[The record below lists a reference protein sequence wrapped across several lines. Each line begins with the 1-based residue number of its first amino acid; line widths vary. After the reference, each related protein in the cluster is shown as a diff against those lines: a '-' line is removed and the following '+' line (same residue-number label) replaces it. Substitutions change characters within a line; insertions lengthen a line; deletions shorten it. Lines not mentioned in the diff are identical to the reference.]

1 MATHIDLGKEGEQ
14 LAKAYLEK
22 LDHEIL
28 EENWTYGK
36 AEVDL
41 ITYINHTIV
50 FVEVKTRSGSAYGE
64 PEAFVDNR
72 KQRLLSD
79 AADQYILLM
88 NHEGEVRFDIIS
100 ILFNK
105 QHTHTLKHI
114 ENAFWPGMDQ

>member
-1 MATHIDLGKEGEQ
+1 MASHLDLGQKGEQ
-14 LAKAYLEK
+14 LAKVFLEETGY
-22 LDHEIL
+22 EIL

-41 ITYINHTIV
+41 ITYINRTIV

-88 NHEGEVRFDIIS
+88 SHEGEVRFDIIS
-100 ILFNK
+100 ILFDK
-105 QHTHTLKHI
+105 QGAHTLKHI
-114 ENAFWPGMDQ
+114 EDAFWPGMDQ